1 MSFYLRVKG
10 NITTNV
16 GGSTKMYAK
25 GNVEINSKGS
35 INYYAPEYTYGEPE
49 AAPIKEEPENAFS
62 GWWSPDYEGIRNI
75 PEQDSNW
82 PKAYLEETVY
92 FQLNV
97 SEHIPVG
104 TSITFQLWD
113 RDNPFQ
119 GLTIFDDAKFDGK
132 NVYKTVMVREVNG
145 QHRITI
151 ELYLNPKWHIDIKKD
166 EKISINGCLEFY
178 WTWKYHNTY
187 WKSKNNIL
195 DVYPSKTTLFIRP
208 AYEGYNF
215 PEIRTSDGDIVVFS
229 KGIGLEHEPSQE
241 LENQLNTIADN
252 VKSELYGDVREAM
265 MKYSDNM
272 RHTITVR
279 QLKRGYLANNMG
291 KIEFSRKIY
300 TKPVYDNSGELYEVT
315 KAGNFGYR
323 KDGKLVTT
331 KGISQ
336 LDYFKEVGTFNTI
349 AKASKELLGIFDF
362 ASDVISFA
370 MDENPK
376 TITTGFAPLDFIVT
390 LVMPSISE
398 PIIETWDNAVFDLAE
413 KAKDRGISGI
423 DEFLQ
428 SPGGKEKRYDFAKT
442 NISQDTLNKLLKGE
456 FKTIEELK
464 LSEEKLRTIN
474 DSYEYQLKLI
484 YTLFHYIKQGQTKE
498 QSLTL
503 IDTIFINPR

>member
-1 MSFYLRVKG
+1 MTKTRR
-10 NITTNV
+10 V
-16 GGSTKMYAK
+16 GGNATYITRGVSREFA
-25 GNVEINSKGS
+25 NEIEINSNGR
-35 INYYAPEYTYGEPE
+35 IDYYAPEYIYGEPE
-49 AAPIKEEPENAFS
+49 ARPIREEPEIAFS

-97 SEHIPVG
+97 SDSIPVG

-113 RDNPFQ
+113 KNTPFID
-119 GLTIFDDAKFDGK
+119 LTIFDNPKFDGQM
-132 NVYKTVMVREVNG
+132 VFKTFMVREVNG

-151 ELYLNPKWHIDIKKD
+151 ELYLNPKWHIEIKKD
-166 EKISINGCLEFY
+166 EKGSINSRLEFY

-187 WKSKNNIL
+187 WKSNNNIL
-195 DVYPSKTTLFIRP
+195 GVYRSKTTLFIKP
-208 AYEGYNF
+208 AYKGYNF

-229 KGIGLEHEPSQE
+229 KGIGLEHEPSKE

-252 VKSELYGDVREAM
+252 IKSELYGDVREAM
-265 MKYSDNM
+265 IKNSDNM
-272 RHTITVR
+272 RHTIAVR

-336 LDYFKEVGTFNTI
+336 LDYFKEVGTFNAIT
-349 AKASKELLGIFDF
+349 KASKEILGIFDF

-370 MDENPK
+370 MDENPA
-376 TITTGFAPLDFIVT
+376 TIPTGFAPLDFLVT
-390 LVMPSISE
+390 LVMPSISD
-398 PIIETWDNAVFDLAE
+398 PIIETWDNVVYELAE
-413 KAKDRGISGI
+413 KAKDKGISGI
-423 DEFLQ
+423 NDFLQ
-428 SPGGKEKRYDFAKT
+428 SSGGKEERYKYGILEINQEILNRLLRGEIKT
-442 NISQDTLNKLLKGE
+442 FKNLQDLKDDE
-456 FKTIEELK
+456 MIKSNYNRSLFIYSIFHHIKHSDKKNEDAVVI
-464 LSEEKLRTIN
+464 
-474 DSYEYQLKLI
+474 DS
-484 YTLFHYIKQGQTKE
+484 
-498 QSLTL
+498 
-503 IDTIFINPR
+503 IFRNY

>member
-1 MSFYLRVKG
+1 MTKTRR
-10 NITTNV
+10 V
-16 GGSTKMYAK
+16 GGNSTIIVRGTTRLFAK
-25 GNVEINSKGS
+25 EIEINSNGR
-35 INYYAPEYTYGEPE
+35 IDYYAPEYSYGEPE
-49 AAPIKEEPENAFS
+49 PRPVLEKPQIAFS
-62 GWWSPDYEGIRNI
+62 GWWSPDYEGISNI

-97 SEHIPVG
+97 SDSIPVG

-113 RDNPFQ
+113 KNTPFKD
-119 GLTIFDDAKFDGK
+119 LTIFDNPEFDGK
-132 NVYKTVMVREVNG
+132 MVFKTAMVREVNG

-151 ELYLNPKWHIDIKKD
+151 ELYLNPKWHIDIKED
-166 EKISINGCLEFY
+166 EKGSINSCLEFY

-187 WKSKNNIL
+187 WKSNNNIL
-195 DVYPSKTTLFIRP
+195 DVYRSKTTLFIKP

-229 KGIGLEHEPSQE
+229 KGIGLEHEPSKE

-252 VKSELYGDVREAM
+252 IKSELYGDVREAM

-272 RHTITVR
+272 RHTIAVR
-279 QLKRGYLANNMG
+279 QLKRGHLVNNMG

-349 AKASKELLGIFDF
+349 AKASKELLRIFDF
-362 ASDVISFA
+362 ASDVISFT

-376 TITTGFAPLDFIVT
+376 TIMTGFAPLDF
-390 LVMPSISE
+390 LVAMVSPSITES
-398 PIIETWDNAVFDLAE
+398 IIASWDSPVYELAE
-413 KAKDRGISGI
+413 KAKDRGIKGI
-423 DEFLQ
+423 NDFMLLT
-428 SPGGKEKRYDFAKT
+428 SSGKEQRYGY
-442 NISQDTLNKLLKGE
+442 NILDINQMVLNKLLAGE
-456 FKTIEELK
+456 IKTIEQLRELK
-464 LSEEKLRTIN
+464 YTEKQSKPST
-474 DSYEYQLKLI
+474 I
-484 YTLFHYIKQGQTKE
+484 YTLFYTEVYDQDLEKYIT
-498 QSLTL
+498 T
-503 IDTIFINPR
+503 IDSIIINS